1 MQVDT
6 VFVAILLTS
15 FALDRVPINSF
26 SHIKGFKDEYE
37 QAWVLDAKKIHFFTQ
52 RIYIHIFVLNLFLA
66 TRINLFK
73 FTLYY
78 AEIYHL
84 ILPGMF

>member
-1 MQVDT
+1 MHIET
-6 VFVAILLTS
+6 VFAAILFTS
-15 FALDRVPINSF
+15 FALVHVLINSF

-66 TRINLFK
+66 TRIDFLKLILN
-73 FTLYY
+73 YV
-78 AEIYHL
+78 EVNHL
-84 ILPGMF
+84 ILPGVF